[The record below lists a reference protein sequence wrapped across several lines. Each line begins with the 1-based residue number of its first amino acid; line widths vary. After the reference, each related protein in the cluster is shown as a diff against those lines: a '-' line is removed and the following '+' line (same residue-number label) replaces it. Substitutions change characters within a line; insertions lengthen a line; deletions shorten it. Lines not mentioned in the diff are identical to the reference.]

1 MSAREL
7 YRAAAAAG
15 GAEPPRYGIPLR
27 VMSALGRVGDLVAAV
42 SRRDMELSSLSIRLM
57 HVMPPMDHGKAER
70 ELGWH
75 PAPIHDSIER
85 AAHWY
90 RDRTRC

>member
-1 MSAREL
+1 
-7 YRAAAAAG
+7 
-15 GAEPPRYGIPLR
+15 
-27 VMSALGRVGDLVAAV
+27 V

>member
-1 MSAREL
+1 MIHPLHSRNGERE
-7 YRAAAAAG
+7 
-15 GAEPPRYGIPLR
+15 E
-27 VMSALGRVGDLVAAV
+27 VGDLAAAV

-90 RDRTRC
+90 RARC